1 MPRTKTGKGAGGAGS
16 IRKITTTRNGKTYT
30 YWQGRYTEGFDP
42 GTGKQIQ
49 RSITGKTQKEVAQKL
64 RQITASLDDG
74 TYKAPCKLT
83 VGEWLDI
90 WTQDYLGGVK
100 SSTAYLYKKNVELYI
115 TPHLGNIKLE
125 SLNAHTIQHFYNQ
138 LVSPTDPAVNPL
150 SAKTVKNIHGVF
162 HKAMQQAV
170 LIGYLRVNPTDACAL
185 PRVIKK
191 EMHPLEE
198 DQVAA
203 FLKEIQGSPH
213 EYLYKIALFTGLREG
228 EILGLGWEHIDL
240 ENGILTV
247 KRQLRKE
254 QKKGG
259 QYYFSPPKNNRARS
273 ISLAPSVV
281 LLFRLQKLA
290 QNSMRM
296 EAGDAWQENGLV
308 FSNQTGGYL
317 SYRTVYDCFKR
328 IVKKI
333 GSPSTRFHDLR
344 HPYVKHT
351 TKIFSLRLMD
361 FQAQAYPDARRK
373 TRGACQL
380 LRVGQS
386 RSPVRPLC
394 NRKRF
399 SCLPPQSKM
408 SWILYAISM
417 RLSGY
422 TSTRSISS
430 SASSVVSVSASKIAL
445 DASFR
450 LSCRACSSCFC
461 FACANTAA

>member
-64 RQITASLDDG
+64 KQVTLDIDNG
-74 TYKAPCKLT
+74 VYHAPCKLT
-83 VGEWLDI
+83 LAQWLEI
-90 WTQDYLGGVK
+90 WSKTYLGGVK
-100 SSTAYLYKKNVELYI
+100 PRTAHIYKSDIRLHI
-115 TPHLGNIKLE
+115 LPALGAVRLE
-125 SLNAHTIQHFYNQ
+125 ALNAPMIQAFYNAMGEPSEQ
-138 LVSPTDPAVNPL
+138 NPEGL
-150 SAKTVKNIHGVF
+150 SAKTVKNVHGVL
-162 HKAMQQAV
+162 HKALQQAV
-170 LIGYLRVNPTDACAL
+170 LIGYLRVNPTDACTL

-203 FLKEIQGSPH
+203 FLKEVQGSPH

-259 QYYFSPPKNNRARS
+259 QYYFSLPKNNRARS

-281 LLFRLQKLA
+281 FLFRLQKLK
-290 QNSMRM
+290 QNGMRL
-296 EAGDAWQENGLV
+296 ETGDAWQENGLV

-333 GSPSTRFHDLR
+333 GAPSTRFHDLR
-344 HPYVKHT
+344 HTYAVACIKSGDDIKTVQENLGHAT
-351 TKIFSLRLMD
+351 AAFTLDVYGHVTKQMKQDS
-361 FQAQAYPDARRK
+361 AQRME
-373 TRGACQL
+373 QFI
-380 LRVGQS
+380 Q
-386 RSPVRPLC
+386 
-394 NRKRF
+394 
-399 SCLPPQSKM
+399 
-408 SWILYAISM
+408 
-417 RLSGY
+417 
-422 TSTRSISS
+422 
-430 SASSVVSVSASKIAL
+430 SVS
-445 DASFR
+445 
-450 LSCRACSSCFC
+450 
-461 FACANTAA
+461 NG